1 MGFKK
6 ATKLESKLRMA
17 IAGAAGAGKTWTA
30 LTFATALANG
40 GGIALIDTE
49 HGSASK
55 YADTFEFDTQ
65 ELTNFNPTNYI
76 AAIRE
81 AEQAG
86 YAVLIIDSLS
96 HAWTGSGG
104 LMEQKDIIAKQKYS
118 GNTFSAW
125 NDATKIQNM
134 LVNAILGCKMHVIVT
149 VRSKMDYILETDERG
164 KQKPRKV
171 GLAPVQRDDLPY
183 EFDVFSTMEIDN
195 TMIID
200 KSRCPQ
206 LSGQVISKPDGQV
219 MEILKTWLRGEPAP
233 IAPSIPFEQLHSDWA
248 SAYRIPAHQIPDRWE
263 KYIQYLLN
271 KSVDDLDENDIQSI
285 MDDIENQRIKT
296 SS

>member
-1 MGFKK
+1 MAFRK
-6 ATKLESKLRMA
+6 ATKFDSKLRMA
-17 IAGAAGAGKTWTA
+17 IAGPAGAGKTWTA
-30 LTFATALANG
+30 LTIATGIG
-40 GGIALIDTE
+40 GSIALIDTE

-55 YADTFEFDTQ
+55 YADRFNFDSQ
-65 ELTNFNPTNYI
+65 ELTNFNPNNYS

-81 AEQAG
+81 AEQGG

-104 LMEQKDIIAKQKYS
+104 LMEQKDIIARQKYQ

-134 LVNAILGCKMHVIVT
+134 LVNTILGCKMHVVVT
-149 VRSKMDYILETDERG
+149 VRSKMDYILEKDERTG
-164 KQKPRKV
+164 KQVPRKV

-200 KSRCPQ
+200 KSRCPE
-206 LSGQVISKPDGQV
+206 LSGQVISRPDEHIS
-219 MEILKTWLRGEPAP
+219 EILLAWLAGEPAP
-233 IAPSIPFEQLHSDWA
+233 VQDADFYQLRDDWAVAYHIAPA
-248 SAYRIPAHQIPDRWE
+248 QIAERWP
-263 KYIQYLLN
+263 KYIQYLIGKEIEDL
-271 KSVDDLDENDIQSI
+271 KDHDARPIIDDLNR
-285 MDDIENQRIKT
+285 QRQLA
-296 SS
+296 S